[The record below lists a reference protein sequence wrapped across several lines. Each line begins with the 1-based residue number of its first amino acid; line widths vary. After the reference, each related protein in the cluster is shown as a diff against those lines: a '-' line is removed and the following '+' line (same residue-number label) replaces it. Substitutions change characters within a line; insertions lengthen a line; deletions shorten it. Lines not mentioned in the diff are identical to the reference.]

1 MKRILLAAAL
11 CAASPAY
18 GQSALEFA
26 ATGMGR
32 SISVAPQKMNKR
44 FARRLIRSESMLAG
58 VYAPLADKAREI
70 EASCGSRVISGVRHT
85 RVRGSGRWSLHASG
99 KAIDMAGNP
108 GCIYAHLRGWRGGY
122 STDYGRVKHVH
133 ISLGGREDGARFAH
147 YSGRRRYAWRRTRA
161 ARVLLLARSSSE
173 YQHSPGRAR
182 HHRTSCRW
190 QAALPGRPSSPRR
203 RESGLT

>member
-1 MKRILLAAAL
+1 MKRLVLTVALLV
-11 CAASPAY
+11 ASTAVHA
-18 GQSALEFA
+18 QTALEFA
-26 ATGMGR
+26 ITGMGR
-32 SISVAPQKMNKR
+32 SISVAPQKINKR

-122 STDYGRVKHVH
+122 SADYGRVRHVH
-133 ISLGGREDGARFAH
+133 ISLGGREDGSRFAH
-147 YSGRRRYAWRRTRA
+147 YSGRRRYA
-161 ARVLLLARSSSE
+161 S
-173 YQHSPGRAR
+173 
-182 HHRTSCRW
+182 RW
-190 QAALPGRPSSPRR
+190 
-203 RESGLT
+203 